1 MAYANP
7 SAGARRS
14 NYPSADAI
22 ADVATANADATYGQP
37 EADLINELKTKLN
50 AALAALRAAG
60 LIKS

>member
-7 SAGARRS
+7 SAGARRGD
-14 NYPSADAI
+14 YTEAAV

-50 AALAALRAAG
+50 AALVELRKAG
-60 LIKS
+60 IISS